1 MLANNREP
9 LFSYREISQLLNFKN
24 WVEKQ
29 MAKSM
34 NSPNI
39 MAFNFYKERD
49 VTSLVM
55 VVDSFPFLLWA
66 AFILI

>member
-9 LFSYREISQLLNFKN
+9 LFSYQEISQLLNFKKLG
-24 WVEKQ
+24 WKQ

-39 MAFNFYKERD
+39 MALNFYKEE
-49 VTSLVM
+49 M
-55 VVDSFPFLLWA
+55 WPN
-66 AFILI
+66 

>member
-9 LFSYREISQLLNFKN
+9 LFSYKEISQPLEFLKS

-39 MAFNFYKERD
+39 MALNFYKEE
-49 VTSLVM
+49 M
-55 VVDSFPFLLWA
+55 WPH
-66 AFILI
+66 